1 MLNKLIKELKNNN
14 YKIIKKEN
22 DTIEILSPTFYTL
35 IFVTYDLKYMITF
48 INYEGEILGYNTHST
63 IENVMEYIKLA
74 KEKLK

>member
-48 INYEGEILGYNTHST
+48 INYEGEILSYNTHST

-74 KEKLK
+74 KRKLK